1 MITSVELGNFLAH
14 SSTKLDFEEG
24 VTVFVGPNGA
34 GKSSIID
41 AITFA
46 LFGQHTRKSNKG
58 LIRRGTNQG
67 YSRVDFTINEKS
79 YEAVRKIDSKGILS
93 AQFLEKQG
101 EKLIPLTVG
110 ERKQFGES
118 MTKEIELKIGLDF
131 EKLKI
136 ASIVQQGEL
145 NAIIKAKPKEFK
157 ELLNAI
163 IGINKLDVASESM
176 KIVQR
181 RFREEIQKKF
191 GYDDTHIEVLKNELK
206 NFENE
211 IKKDEPLKRELERKK
226 EKFEKELMLL
236 QDKLEKESPKE
247 SKLREL
253 EDRKGDLIKYAR
265 DVILSIQKEIAE
277 NERKIRDCEGC
288 FEHIESK
295 KATEKQIEQVE
306 AKIESITKKIQQ
318 SSLQIER
325 LKEQQAL
332 ASKLK
337 LKNNKCPV
345 CNSKVEHLN
354 PLFHVEHLKQEM
366 SSLYNE
372 IKNLEKEKEIAQD
385 EKNNLSSRF
394 EQAIKAESTLYAHS
408 IKNSKEFDEI
418 KQKIF
423 KQRNNMQK
431 IPATLNAGKL
441 VEISSID
448 SHTKILYNKISL
460 LEKETSGFDPHG
472 FSNLKN
478 SYEGKR
484 RELSE
489 IDQQFGAIVEKL
501 KIGQEQI
508 SEKNHTLNELKL
520 VKQYISELDEIHQN
534 IFNRDGSVATSLRSW
549 ALKTISEK
557 ASEYLMMMNT
567 KIKRIF
573 LSEKTR
579 EISIAC
585 YSRNSILDLDSLSGG
600 EQVVVALSL
609 RLGMAH
615 LLGASN
621 LNFVILDEPTIHL
634 DEERRKSLVS
644 VLTQLSD
651 ISHLNPAAATIT
663 TTPLQF
669 IIITH
674 DSEIFEDSSV
684 KKIYKFES
692 SEEQGTKVIA
702 I

>member
-24 VTVFVGPNGA
+24 VTVFVGPNGS

-67 YSRVDFTINEKS
+67 YSKVDFTINEKS
-79 YEAVRKIDSKGILS
+79 YEAVRKIDSKGTLS
-93 AQFLEKQG
+93 AQFVEKQG
-101 EKLIPLTVG
+101 EKSIPLAVG

-118 MTKEIELKIGLDF
+118 MTKEIESKIGLDF

-163 IGINKLDVASESM
+163 IGIDKLDTASELM
-176 KIVQR
+176 KIIQR
-181 RFREEIQKKF
+181 NFREGIQKKL
-191 GYDDTHIEVLKNELK
+191 GYDDTHIENLKNEL
-206 NFENE
+206 ENLKSE
-211 IKKDEPLKRELERKK
+211 IEKAEPLKNELETKKK
-226 EKFEKELMLL
+226 EFEKELTLL

-253 EDRKGDLIKYAR
+253 EERKGDLIKYVREA
-265 DVILSIQKEIAE
+265 ILSIRKEIAE

-288 FEHIESK
+288 FDHVEAK
-295 KATEKQIEQVE
+295 KGTEKQLEE
-306 AKIESITKKIQQ
+306 LGTKIESITKKIQQ
-318 SSLQIER
+318 NSLQIER

-337 LKNNKCPV
+337 LKNDKCPV
-345 CNSKVEHLN
+345 CDSKVDHLN
-354 PLFHVEHLKQEM
+354 PLFQVEHLIQEM
-366 SSLYNE
+366 SILSKE
-372 IKNLEKEKEIAQD
+372 IKNLEKEEKLAQD
-385 EKNNLSSRF
+385 QKNSISRKF
-394 EQAIKAESTLYAHS
+394 EQAIIAESTLQAHS
-408 IKNSKEFDEI
+408 IKNSKELDGI
-418 KQKIF
+418 KQKIL
-423 KQRNNMQK
+423 KQKNSMQK
-431 IPATLNAGKL
+431 IPITLNTGKL
-441 VEISSID
+441 MEMSSID
-448 SHTKILYNKISL
+448 SHAKVLYDKISL
-460 LEKETSGFDPHG
+460 LEKETSGFNPKE

-478 SYEGKR
+478 SYEEKR
-484 RELSE
+484 RKLSE
-489 IDQQFGAIVEKL
+489 IDQQFGAIIEK
-501 KIGQEQI
+501 I
-508 SEKNHTLNELKL
+508 KNSQDQVSKKNGTLSELKL
-520 VKQYISELDEIHQN
+520 VKQYVSELDEIHQN

-567 KIKRIF
+567 KIQRIF

-579 EISIAC
+579 DISISC
-585 YSRNSILDLDSLSGG
+585 YSRNSVLDIDSLSGG

-621 LNFVILDEPTIHL
+621 LNFMILDEPTAHL
-634 DEERRKSLVS
+634 DEERRKSLVN
-644 VLTQLSD
+644 VLAQLSD
-651 ISHLNPAAATIT
+651 ISHRNSRM
-663 TTPLQF
+663 PLQF

-674 DSEIFEDSSV
+674 DSEIFEDSAV
-684 KKIYKFES
+684 EKIYKFES
-692 SEEQGTKVIA
+692 SEQGTKVIP